1 MTHEAT
7 ISLTLSMAERQ
18 EETIKREKG
27 RLLNFIRTRVNSTE
41 DAEDIL
47 QDVFYQFVDAYDTIG
62 SIEKATAWLFRVAR
76 NKIVDSYR
84 KQKVRSNQ
92 MSFAQA
98 TDDNEEPLMLSD
110 ILPDLG
116 QTPEDVHFRDI
127 VWEAVTAALS
137 ELPSD
142 QREIFIQHELE
153 DKSFKELSEQYG
165 VPVNTL
171 ISRKRYA
178 VLALRKKL
186 ETLYNEI

>member
-1 MTHEAT
+1 
-7 ISLTLSMAERQ
+7 MAERQ

-27 RLLNFIRTRVNSTE
+27 RLLNFIRTRVNNTE

-47 QDVFYQFVDAYDTIG
+47 QDVFFQFVDAYDTIG

-92 MSFAQA
+92 MSFVQA
-98 TDDNEEPLMLSD
+98 ADDGEEPLMLSD

-116 QTPEDVHFRDI
+116 QTPEDMHFRDI
-127 VWEAVTAALS
+127 IWEAVTAALG
-137 ELPSD
+137 ELPAD
-142 QREIFIQHELE
+142 QRDIFIQHELE
-153 DKSFKELSEQYG
+153 DRSFKELSEQYNI
-165 VPVNTL
+165 PVNTL

-186 ETLYNEI
+186 ETLYDEI